1 MKWLRWLGGRERGV
15 TLIELLVAIPIA
27 GLVAAAAAGTIFQL
41 MNTNDIS
48 AGMLAVRQVQTAGDW
63 VSRDG
68 VQAQSDNDTY
78 SGTYYLHTISD
89 NISVRVGIPFTLNWS
104 YWDTGASPAVNET
117 HQVTYSLVNMPS
129 GSLKRLQ
136 RHEVVTDKNGA
147 TLSDT
152 TITVAEYVDSS
163 ATSCVWEWANGKRQP
178 SFIFKIKAVVGQKTE
193 SRSYQVRPRA
203 LA

>member
-1 MKWLRWLGGRERGV
+1 MKWLRCLGGRERGV

-27 GLVAAAAAGTIFQL
+27 GLVAAAAAGTIVQL
-41 MNTNDIS
+41 LNTNDIS
-48 AGMLAVRQVQTAGDW
+48 AGMLAVRQVQIAGDW

-68 VQAQSDNDTY
+68 VQAQSADN
-78 SGTYYLHTISD
+78 ISD
-89 NISVRVGIPFTLNWS
+89 NISTGVGMPFTLKWS
-104 YWDTGASPAVNET
+104 YWDTGATPEVNET

-136 RHEVVTDKNGA
+136 RHEVVKDKGGA
-147 TLSDT
+147 TISDT
-152 TITVAEYVDSS
+152 TITVAEYIDGS